1 MPKVTVDLSEEDLK
15 GILAQAKARDVSP
28 NTIIQEAVTT
38 QKVISENVGEKD
50 DLLIKKGDRYQK
62 VVFKK

>member
-1 MPKVTVDLSEEDLK
+1 MPKVTVDLSEEDIK
-15 GILAQAKARDVSP
+15 AVLAQAKARGVSA

-50 DLLIKKGDRYQK
+50 DLLIKKGDRFQK

>member
-1 MPKVTVDLSEEDLK
+1 MPKVTVDLSEEDLRA
-15 GILAQAKARDVSP
+15 ILAQAKARRVSA

-38 QKVISENVGEKD
+38 QKIISENVGEKD
-50 DLLIKKGDRYQK
+50 DLLIRKGDRFQK

>member
-1 MPKVTVDLSEEDLK
+1 MPKVTVDLSEEDIK
-15 GILAQAKARDVSP
+15 SVLAQAKARGVSA

-50 DLLIKKGDRYQK
+50 DLLIKKGDRFQK

>member
-15 GILAQAKARDVSP
+15 AILAQAKARGVSA

-38 QKVISENVGEKD
+38 QKVISENVGEND
-50 DLLIKKGDRYQK
+50 DLLIKKGDRFQK
-62 VVFKK
+62 VVFRK